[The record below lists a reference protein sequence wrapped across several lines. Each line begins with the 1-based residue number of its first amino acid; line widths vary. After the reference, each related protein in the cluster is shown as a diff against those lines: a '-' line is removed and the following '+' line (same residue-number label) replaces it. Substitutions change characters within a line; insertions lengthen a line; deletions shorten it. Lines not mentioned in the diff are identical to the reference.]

1 MKVNQLKAGVVLSY
15 LYVFMQTVI
24 LMFYTPIML
33 RLLGKS
39 EYGLYSLV
47 YSVVSYLSVLNFGF
61 GSAFVRYY
69 SRYKTLGKDDKIEN
83 LNGMFLIIFCVIG
96 IISLICGSFLDLNVD
111 NMFRNR
117 LTALELQ
124 KAKILVKIMVFNISI
139 MFPSAAFDAIIT
151 ANEEYIFQKVVK
163 LISVIVNPLLVL
175 PLLLMGYKS
184 IALVLVT
191 TVINIFTICVNI
203 WYCKVKLKAK
213 FKFNEFDFS
222 LMKEISV
229 FSFFIFLN
237 SVIDQINWN
246 VDKFLLGMYKGT
258 KTVAVYDVA
267 AQINSFFINIS
278 TVVSSVFIPRV
289 NRISVEE
296 NPTNKFTDLFI
307 KVGRIQFFVVFL
319 FISGF
324 VIFGKFF
331 ITAWAGSGYE
341 ESYYVLI
348 ILILSISIPLIQ
360 NLGIEILRA
369 INMQVFR
376 SVVYFIIAIGNVV
389 LSIYLCKI
397 YGATGAAIGT
407 AFSLIIGNVI
417 IMNIYYQKKVKLN
430 IIEFWK
436 SIAKIIPSCIP
447 ALLLGVLIIKF
458 YVIDNIAKFLSFVL
472 LYTFVYI
479 VSIWCFGLNN
489 FEKDLIRKPA
499 RKILALGGRHD
510 K

>member
-1 MKVNQLKAGVVLSY
+1 MKINQLKAGVVLSY

-24 LMFYTPIML
+24 LMFYTPVML
-33 RLLGKS
+33 RILGKS

-61 GSAFVRYY
+61 GSAFVKYY
-69 SRYKTLGKDDKIEN
+69 SRYKATGNKEKIDS
-83 LNGMFLIIFCVIG
+83 LNGMFLIIFCIIG
-96 IISLICGSFLDLNVD
+96 VISLICGSFLDLNVE
-111 NMFRNR
+111 NIFKNR
-117 LTALELQ
+117 LTFEEIE

-151 ANEEYIFQKVVK
+151 ANEKYIFQKVVK
-163 LISVIVNPLLVL
+163 LVSAVINPFLVL

-191 TVINIFTICVNI
+191 TVINIFTVCVNI

-222 LMKEISV
+222 LMKEIGV
-229 FSFFIFLN
+229 YSFFIFLN
-237 SVIDQINWN
+237 SVIDQVNWN

-278 TVVSSVFIPRV
+278 TVISSVFIPRV
-289 NRISVEE
+289 NRIAVEKDARE
-296 NPTNKFTDLFI
+296 KFTELFI
-307 KVGRIQFFVVFL
+307 KVGRIQFFIIVL
-319 FISGF
+319 FTSGF
-324 VIFGKFF
+324 VIFGEFF
-331 ITAWAGSGYE
+331 ITAWAGEGYE

-360 NLGIEILRA
+360 NIGIEILRA

-389 LSIYLCKI
+389 LSINLCQI
-397 YGATGAAIGT
+397 YGATGAAMGT
-407 AFSLIIGNVI
+407 AFSLLLGNVF
-417 IMNIYYQKKVKLN
+417 IMNVYYYKKVKIN
-430 IIEFWK
+430 IIRFWK
-436 SIAKIIPSCIP
+436 SIGSIMPSFVVPFLFGIW
-447 ALLLGVLIIKF
+447 IYKF
-458 YVIDNIAKFLSFVL
+458 YVINNIVKFMIFVS
-472 LYTFVYI
+472 LYTI
-479 VSIWCFGLNN
+479 VFIISVWKLGLND
-489 FEKDLIRKPA
+489 FEKNLVIEPVEKIFSVRRK
-499 RKILALGGRHD
+499 K
-510 K
+510 

>member
-1 MKVNQLKAGVVLSY
+1 MKINQLKAGVILSY

-24 LMFYTPIML
+24 LVFYTPIML
-33 RLLGKS
+33 RLLGQS

-47 YSVVSYLSVLNFGF
+47 YSVVSYLSILNFGF

-69 SRYKTLGKDDKIEN
+69 SRYKALGKDDEIDN
-83 LNGMFLIIFCVIG
+83 LNGMFLIIFCIIG
-96 IISLICGSFLDLNVD
+96 IISLICGSILDLNIE
-111 NMFRNR
+111 NIFKSN
-117 LTALELQ
+117 LTVIELK

-151 ANEEYIFQKVVK
+151 ANEKYIFQKIVK
-163 LISVIVNPLLVL
+163 LISVIINPFFVL

-191 TVINIFTICVNI
+191 TFINIFTICVNI
-203 WYCKVKLKAK
+203 WYCKFKLKAK
-213 FKFNEFDFS
+213 FKFNKFDFS
-222 LMKEISV
+222 LIKEIGI
-229 FSFFIFLN
+229 FSFFIFL
-237 SVIDQINWN
+237 SSIIDQINWN

-258 KTVAVYDVA
+258 KSVAIYNVA
-267 AQINSFFINIS
+267 GQVNNFFISIS

-289 NRISVEE
+289 NRISIEKNSRE
-296 NPTNKFTDLFI
+296 KFTDLFI
-307 KVGRIQFFVVFL
+307 KVGRIQFFVIFL
-319 FISGF
+319 FTSGF

-331 ITAWAGSGYE
+331 ITAWAGVEYE

-369 INMQVFR
+369 IDMQVFR
-376 SVVYFIIAIGNVV
+376 TVVYFFIAIVNVI
-389 LSIYLCKI
+389 LSIYLCQI

-407 AFSLIIGNVI
+407 ALSLIIGNVC
-417 IMNIYYQKKVKLN
+417 IMNVYYHKKIKLD

-436 SIAKIIPSCIP
+436 NIIGIIPSCIP
-447 ALLLGVLIIKF
+447 PLLFAVVITKFYSIDSMIKF
-458 YVIDNIAKFLSFVL
+458 LICVIS
-472 LYTFVYI
+472 YTVIFMISTWYL
-479 VSIWCFGLNN
+479 GLNS
-489 FEKDLIRKPA
+489 FEQDLIRKPM
-499 RKILALGGRHD
+499 RKLHALGGRYD

>member
-1 MKVNQLKAGVVLSY
+1 MKINQLKAGVVLSY

-24 LMFYTPIML
+24 LMFYTPVML
-33 RLLGKS
+33 RILGKS

-61 GSAFVRYY
+61 GSAFVKYY
-69 SRYKTLGKDDKIEN
+69 SRYKATGNKEKIDS
-83 LNGMFLIIFCVIG
+83 LNGMFLIIFCIIG
-96 IISLICGSFLDLNVD
+96 VISLICGSFLDLNVK
-111 NMFRNR
+111 NIFKNR
-117 LTALELQ
+117 LTFEEIE

-151 ANEEYIFQKVVK
+151 ANEKYIFQKVVK
-163 LISVIVNPLLVL
+163 LVSAVINPFLVL

-191 TVINIFTICVNI
+191 TVINIFTVCVNI

-222 LMKEISV
+222 LMKEIGV
-229 FSFFIFLN
+229 YSFFIFLN
-237 SVIDQINWN
+237 SVIDQVNWN

-278 TVVSSVFIPRV
+278 TVISSVFIPRV
-289 NRISVEE
+289 NRIAVEKDARE
-296 NPTNKFTDLFI
+296 KFTELFI
-307 KVGRIQFFVVFL
+307 KVGRIQFFIIVL
-319 FISGF
+319 FTSGF
-324 VIFGKFF
+324 VIFGEFF
-331 ITAWAGSGYE
+331 ITAWAGEGYE

-360 NLGIEILRA
+360 NIGIEILRA

-389 LSIYLCKI
+389 LSINLCQI
-397 YGATGAAIGT
+397 YGATGAAMGT
-407 AFSLIIGNVI
+407 AFSLLLGNVF
-417 IMNIYYQKKVKLN
+417 IMNVYYYKKVKIN
-430 IIEFWK
+430 IIRFWK
-436 SIAKIIPSCIP
+436 SIGSIMPSFVVPFLFGIW
-447 ALLLGVLIIKF
+447 IYKF
-458 YVIDNIAKFLSFVL
+458 YVINNIVKFMIFVS
-472 LYTFVYI
+472 LYTI
-479 VSIWCFGLNN
+479 VFIISVWKLGLND
-489 FEKDLIRKPA
+489 FEKNLVIEPVEKIFSVRRK
-499 RKILALGGRHD
+499 K
-510 K
+510 

>member
-1 MKVNQLKAGVVLSY
+1 
-15 LYVFMQTVI
+15 
-24 LMFYTPIML
+24 ML
-33 RLLGKS
+33 
-39 EYGLYSLV
+39 
-47 YSVVSYLSVLNFGF
+47 
-61 GSAFVRYY
+61 
-69 SRYKTLGKDDKIEN
+69 
-83 LNGMFLIIFCVIG
+83 
-96 IISLICGSFLDLNVD
+96 
-111 NMFRNR
+111 FR
-117 LTALELQ
+117 
-124 KAKILVKIMVFNISI
+124 
-139 MFPSAAFDAIIT
+139 
-151 ANEEYIFQKVVK
+151 
-163 LISVIVNPLLVL
+163 
-175 PLLLMGYKS
+175 
-184 IALVLVT
+184 
-191 TVINIFTICVNI
+191 
-203 WYCKVKLKAK
+203 
-213 FKFNEFDFS
+213 
-222 LMKEISV
+222 SV

-296 NPTNKFTDLFI
+296 NSNEKFTDLFI

-331 ITAWAGSGYE
+331 ITTWAGSGYE

-376 SVVYFIIAIGNVV
+376 SVVYFIIAIGNVI

-397 YGATGAAIGT
+397 YGAIGAAMGT
-407 AFSLIIGNVI
+407 AFSLIIGNVF

-430 IIEFWK
+430 IIAFWK
-436 SIAKIIPSCIP
+436 NIGKIIPSCVP
-447 ALLLGVLIIKF
+447 ALLLGTLINKV
-458 YVIDNIAKFLSFVL
+458 YLIDNIAKFLSFV
-472 LYTFVYI
+472 
-479 VSIWCFGLNN
+479 
-489 FEKDLIRKPA
+489 
-499 RKILALGGRHD
+499 
-510 K
+510 

>member
-24 LMFYTPIML
+24 LMFYTPVML

-69 SRYKTLGKDDKIEN
+69 SRYKAMDKQEKIDN

-96 IISLICGSFLDLNVD
+96 VISLICGSFLDLNVE
-111 NMFRNR
+111 NLFKNK
-117 LTALELQ
+117 LTIAEIE
-124 KAKILVKIMVFNISI
+124 KAKVLVKIMVFNISI

-151 ANEEYIFQKVVK
+151 ANEEYVFQKAVK
-163 LISVIVNPLLVL
+163 LVSVVVNPFLVL

-191 TVINIFTICVNI
+191 TVINIFNICVNI

-246 VDKFLLGMYKGT
+246 VDKFLLGIYKGT
-258 KTVAVYDVA
+258 NTVAVYDVA
-267 AQINSFFINIS
+267 AQINNFFINIS
-278 TVVSSVFIPRV
+278 TIISSVFIPRV
-289 NRISVEE
+289 NRIATEKNANE
-296 NPTNKFTDLFI
+296 KLTDLFI
-307 KVGRIQFFVVFL
+307 KVGRIQFFIIVL

-331 ITAWAGSGYE
+331 ITTWAGKGYE

-360 NLGIEILRA
+360 NLGIEIIRA
-369 INMQVFR
+369 KNMQVFR
-376 SVVYFIIAIGNVV
+376 SVVYFIIAIANVV
-389 LSIYLCKI
+389 LSIHLCQI
-397 YGATGAAIGT
+397 YGATGAAMGT
-407 AFSLIIGNVI
+407 AFSLILGNVF
-417 IMNIYYQKKVKLN
+417 IMNIYYHKKAKIDIVL
-430 IIEFWK
+430 FWK
-436 SIAKIIPSCIP
+436 NILKIIPS
-447 ALLLGVLIIKF
+447 LIIPLLFGIVIAKF
-458 YVIDNIAKFLSFVL
+458 YTIDNILKFLIFVSLYTIVFVL
-472 LYTFVYI
+472 C
-479 VSIWCFGLNN
+479 IWRWGLND
-489 FEKDLIRKPA
+489 FEKNLIREPV
-499 RKILALGGRHD
+499 RKILNIGRIR
-510 K
+510 